1 MLAAL
6 SVIGCSKRPDD
17 SAVSIGLNV
26 ELTGEIPSVGAS
38 SRNAVELYVGQI
50 NAAGG
55 ITLAGKKVLV
65 RLVTGDNGGKPDLAA
80 ATAQRLISRENV
92 LVMIGPNASSC
103 AIPASGIAESLR
115 TPMISPWST
124 NPKTTIDPAT
134 GTPRSYVLRACFTDT
149 FQAGVLAKFTL
160 GELKA
165 TRAAV
170 LFDIASEAPNGQAN
184 LYRETFEKNGGT
196 ITAFETYTTGDR
208 DFSAQLTK
216 IRASGPEVIYLP
228 AYYTDVP
235 LIARQARQL
244 GITARLVGSDAW
256 SSPGIIKLG
265 GDALEGAYFCNHY
278 STQIATPAAQ
288 KFMADYEARYGQ
300 APDDVAALSYDAA
313 GFVLKAIESA
323 GVADREAVRKAMASI
338 PRYEGV
344 TGVMQFAEGSGDPVK
359 SAVILQIRDGRF
371 AWVANATP

>member
-55 ITLAGKKVLV
+55 ITLAGKKVPV